1 MMRSSSS
8 AVQAIAPPATE
19 GAPHASAAFAAVAGA
34 PVRGGAPSG
43 ADAGGAAELCAV
55 FGTDAA
61 EGLLRSSLPPE
72 ARSLPLHTPIH
83 SSCRLFQPL

>member
-1 MMRSSSS
+1 MMRASSS

-19 GAPHASAAFAAVAGA
+19 GAPHASTAFAAVAGA
-34 PVRGGAPSG
+34 PVRGGALSG

-61 EGLLRSSLPPE
+61 EGLLGTSVSPT
-72 ARSLPLHTPIH
+72 ARSLPLHTPNH
-83 SSCRLFQPL
+83 SSCFLFQPL